1 MSRSVLETIIGG
13 LVLLVAGGFLIFAFN
28 ATQVTTTGGSS
39 LWATFDNASG
49 VSVGTDVRVAGLKV
63 GSVTGQRVDTETFM
77 ARVDLSIIPG
87 INLPQDSS
95 ARIVPDGLLGN
106 IYIEIEPGGAVETLK
121 PGERIQFTQGSV
133 NVVDMLGR
141 FIFSLSDAAAEGA
154 Q

>member
-13 LVLLVAGGFLIFAFN
+13 LVLLVAAGFLIFAFN
-28 ATQVTTTGGSS
+28 TTQVNTAGGSS

-49 VSVGTDVRVAGLKV
+49 VGVGTDVRVAGLKV
-63 GSVTGQRVDTETFM
+63 GSVTAQRVDTETFM

-106 IYIEIEPGGAVETLK
+106 IYIEIEPGGAEEILK
-121 PGERIQFTQGSV
+121 PGGRIQFTQGSV

-141 FIFSLSDAAAEGA
+141 FIFSLSDAAAEGT